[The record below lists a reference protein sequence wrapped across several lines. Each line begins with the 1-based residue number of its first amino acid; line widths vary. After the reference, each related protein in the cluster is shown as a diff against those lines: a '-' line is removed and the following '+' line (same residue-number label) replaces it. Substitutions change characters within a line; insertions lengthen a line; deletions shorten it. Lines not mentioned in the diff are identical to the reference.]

1 MFTTQW
7 ARLRT
12 ESSAPLRRG
21 AWYRVLRLTNS
32 DAVLDVNQRP
42 INVPRPALQIA
53 SHPPATWGIVP
64 RPVNARSL
72 PSTWGARYAVC
83 PKCHARA
90 SLPKGPVAMRCTRCG
105 GAFDVGWGGG
115 GRATSRGDAP
125 DHGSLL
131 RPRRRDEIRDVRV
144 HHLPFSTLLLQHQRD
159 RDRSGRGLDPLRDLP

>member
-1 MFTTQW
+1 MPAANGSMEVIGPGNLAPHRRTVSGPGRRDGSHASSAANHQLFRQPRRVAMHTTQW

-64 RPVNARSL
+64 RPVNS
-72 PSTWGARYAVC
+72 
-83 PKCHARA
+83 
-90 SLPKGPVAMRCTRCG
+90 
-105 GAFDVGWGGG
+105 
-115 GRATSRGDAP
+115 
-125 DHGSLL
+125 
-131 RPRRRDEIRDVRV
+131 
-144 HHLPFSTLLLQHQRD
+144 
-159 RDRSGRGLDPLRDLP
+159 